1 MYRSLLYR
9 NFLSKKDNAMALMK
23 PAEGM
28 GRGKKIPLPFLLIL
42 HPFRSLLRKL
52 ALMFK
57 AQHPN

>member
-28 GRGKKIPLPFLLIL
+28 GRGRKNSTPF
-42 HPFRSLLRKL
+42 PPNPSSLSKP
-52 ALMFK
+52 ATQ
-57 AQHPN
+57 ASTDVQGTTP